1 MAVDFNKIIKA
12 RERDIKEEYKARTKR
27 CLPVA
32 QKILEM
38 LAAEKLPM
46 GELADKQGEMKEDV
60 KGRYEDFA
68 SKILVL
74 MLESGILYS
83 ERNFLFQ
90 LMMQP
95 FEQTKEKVIR
105 SVERSFE
112 RAFTEKWKDEL
123 DITMGDIHEILLGIA
138 KK

>member
-1 MAVDFNKIIKA
+1 MVDFNKIIKA
-12 RERDIKEEYKARTKR
+12 KDRDIKEEYKERTNR

-38 LAAEKLPM
+38 LAEEKLPM
-46 GELADKQGEMKEDV
+46 GELADKQGEIKEDV
-60 KGRYEDFA
+60 KNRYDDFA

-74 MLESGILYS
+74 MLESNIKYS

-90 LMMQP
+90 LIMQP
-95 FEQTKEKVIR
+95 FEQSKEKVIR

-123 DITMGDIHEILLGIA
+123 DITMGDIHEILINIS
-138 KK
+138 K